1 MARIINKI
9 KNWLSWNAPRIITG
23 RGLFIKLVEY
33 DVERSKMEKEFNRE
47 KIGKVINELQELRK
61 NTWDVERVD
70 RTINWL
76 KDNFE
81 VKDEEC

>member
-1 MARIINKI
+1 MKNRI

-23 RGLFIKLVEY
+23 RGLFEKLVEY
-33 DVERSKMEKEFNRE
+33 DVERSKTEKEFNRE

-70 RTINWL
+70 RIINWL
-76 KDNFE
+76 KDKFE
-81 VKDEEC
+81 VQDD